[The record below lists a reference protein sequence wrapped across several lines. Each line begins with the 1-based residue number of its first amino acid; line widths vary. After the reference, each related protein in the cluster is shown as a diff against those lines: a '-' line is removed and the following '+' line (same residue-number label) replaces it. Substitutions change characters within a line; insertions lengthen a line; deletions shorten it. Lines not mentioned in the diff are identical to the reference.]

1 MMIRLLDPNIP
12 EEMLSNEQL
21 LKEYL
26 EPKGTGKWNY
36 YALLARRASTS
47 PEILDLLLDI
57 IVSEKARSERAM
69 GFVMHAWLPAI
80 FILKDGNE
88 NTISYLCEKL
98 KCWTS
103 DELTEFKSYL
113 KSDPD
118 MSKHLTHLDA
128 FPPLSEE

>member
-1 MMIRLLDPNIP
+1 MMNRLVDPNIS
-12 EEMLSNEQL
+12 EEILSNEQL

-26 EPKGTGKWNY
+26 NPKGIGKWNY

-47 PEILDLLLDI
+47 QEILDLLLNVVI
-57 IVSEKARSERAM
+57 SEKARSEQAM
-69 GFVMHAWLPAI
+69 GFIMHAWLPAI

-98 KCWTS
+98 KYWTS
-103 DELTEFKSYL
+103 DELAEFKSYL

-118 MSKHLTHLDA
+118 ISQYLTCLNT
-128 FPPLSEE
+128 